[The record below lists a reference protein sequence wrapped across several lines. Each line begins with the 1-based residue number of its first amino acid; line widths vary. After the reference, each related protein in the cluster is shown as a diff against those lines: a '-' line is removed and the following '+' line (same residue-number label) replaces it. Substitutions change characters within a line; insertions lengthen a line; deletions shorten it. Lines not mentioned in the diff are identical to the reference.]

1 MNSTPNFEAHQDREI
16 RHQRSTIKVREMR
29 ALGWGTTVVYG
40 YMPFW
45 LFYTSLKVP
54 QLGPVNTPLLAVT
67 IVLMVLALMYLLALY
82 KLWNTESAALT
93 RWLAAPCVIV
103 VACLVWFDWATGTAT
118 LGWLLF
124 GNVFAIAAVMY
135 VAYLRGKLA
144 KMPKPSKRITADEWV
159 DQWGDQIGNGQQ
171 SDQRQ

>member
-1 MNSTPNFEAHQDREI
+1 MNATPNFEARQDREI
-16 RHQRSTIKVREMR
+16 RHQRSIIKVREMR
-29 ALGWGTTVVYG
+29 ALAWGTAVVYG

-45 LFYTSLKVP
+45 LVYTSLKVP

-67 IVLMVLALMYLLALY
+67 IVLVVLALIYLLTGY

-103 VACLVWFDWATGTAT
+103 AACLVWVDWASGTAT

-124 GNVFAIAAVMY
+124 GNVYAIAAVMY
-135 VAYLRGKLA
+135 VAHLRGKLA
-144 KMPKPSKRITADEWV
+144 KMPKPSKQITADEWV
-159 DQWGDQIGNGQQ
+159 DQWGDKFGNRQQ
-171 SDQRQ
+171 PDQ